1 MKPEIVST
9 HSALLPHPPERV
21 WAVVT
26 DLDHWQWRSDLR
38 RLDHAGE
45 DAFTEYDR
53 SGFPTRFTVTD
64 RRPAAFWAFDLENAN
79 LTGRWTG
86 EFRREG
92 GGTRVVFTEVI
103 TPKGAGCG
111 CLQRVI
117 SAAGRPGIPPICGRP
132 WPGRARRKKV
142 EKGLAISN
150 EIWYTNYR
158 LYGVKAPAR

>member
-45 DAFTEYDR
+45 DAFTEYGR
-53 SGFPTRFTVTD
+53 NGFPTRFTVTD

-103 TPKGAGCG
+103 TPKRRWMRLFAKGYLRRRQARYTAD
-111 CLQRVI
+111 LRQALARE
-117 SAAGRPGIPPICGRP
+117 SPP
-132 WPGRARRKKV
+132 
-142 EKGLAISN
+142 EKS
-150 EIWYTNYR
+150 
-158 LYGVKAPAR
+158 

>member
-45 DAFTEYDR
+45 DTFTEYDR

-64 RRPAAFWAFDLENAN
+64 RRPAAFWAFVLENAN

-86 EFRREG
+86 EFRPEG

-103 TPKGAGCG
+103 TPKRRWMRLFAKGWLRRQQARYTAD
-111 CLQRVI
+111 LRQALARE
-117 SAAGRPGIPPICGRP
+117 SPP
-132 WPGRARRKKV
+132 
-142 EKGLAISN
+142 EKS
-150 EIWYTNYR
+150 
-158 LYGVKAPAR
+158 

>member
-103 TPKGAGCG
+103 TPKRRWMRLFAKGYLRRRQA
-111 CLQRVI
+111 RY
-117 SAAGRPGIPPICGRP
+117 AADLRQALARESPP
-132 WPGRARRKKV
+132 
-142 EKGLAISN
+142 EKS
-150 EIWYTNYR
+150 
-158 LYGVKAPAR
+158 

>member
-45 DAFTEYDR
+45 DTFTEYDR

-86 EFRREG
+86 EFRPEG

-103 TPKGAGCG
+103 TPKRRWMRLFAKGYLRRRQA
-111 CLQRVI
+111 RY
-117 SAAGRPGIPPICGRP
+117 AADLRQALARESPP
-132 WPGRARRKKV
+132 
-142 EKGLAISN
+142 EKS
-150 EIWYTNYR
+150 
-158 LYGVKAPAR
+158 

>member
-45 DAFTEYDR
+45 DAFTEYGR

-103 TPKGAGCG
+103 TPKRRWMRLFAKGYLRRRQA
-111 CLQRVI
+111 RY
-117 SAAGRPGIPPICGRP
+117 AADLRQALARESPP
-132 WPGRARRKKV
+132 
-142 EKGLAISN
+142 EKS
-150 EIWYTNYR
+150 
-158 LYGVKAPAR
+158 

>member
-45 DAFTEYDR
+45 DAFTEYGS

-86 EFRREG
+86 EFRPEG

-103 TPKGAGCG
+103 TPKRRWMRLFAKGYLRRRQA
-111 CLQRVI
+111 RY
-117 SAAGRPGIPPICGRP
+117 AADLRQALARESPP
-132 WPGRARRKKV
+132 
-142 EKGLAISN
+142 EKS
-150 EIWYTNYR
+150 
-158 LYGVKAPAR
+158 